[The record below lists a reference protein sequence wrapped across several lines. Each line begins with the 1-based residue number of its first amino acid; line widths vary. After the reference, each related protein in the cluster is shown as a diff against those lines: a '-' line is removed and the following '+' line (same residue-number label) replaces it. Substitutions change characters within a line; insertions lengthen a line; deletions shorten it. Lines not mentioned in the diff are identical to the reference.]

1 MSNKQENVNIY
12 GIYVQTITAN
22 EQRRQT
28 LAALYLSL
36 VAAGIALLASEKIT
50 HYIAV
55 AIPISIVSIVWFAT
69 IKYFRNLAKAK
80 FKVIEEL
87 EKDFEIKPFGR
98 EWEYYKMEKGGLKI
112 GLTHL
117 ELIIPIVIFTA
128 SSIYVLYRMFQPII
142 LKLSC

>member
-1 MSNKQENVNIY
+1 MNDKQGNVQIY

-36 VAAGIALLASEKIT
+36 IAAGIALLASDKVT
-50 HYIAV
+50 QYIAI
-55 AIPISIVSIVWFAT
+55 AIPVSIVSIVWFST
-69 IKYFRNLAKAK
+69 IRYFRNLAKAK
-80 FKVIEEL
+80 FKVIAEL
-87 EKDFEIKPFGR
+87 ESDFDIKPFER
-98 EWEYYKMEKGGLKI
+98 EWEYYKLERGGFKI

-117 ELIIPIVIFTA
+117 ELIIPIVIFSI
-128 SSIYVLYRMFQPII
+128 SSAYIIYYLFGPII